1 MGGAVTIDRETESS
15 STEGLSGF
23 SRGVVTVCSMTPAL
37 VAFRGR
43 RGAGRLLREARV
55 TRLIEEST
63 TPYPRVSRPG
73 RAVFSRAGYTRG
85 RG

>member
-37 VAFRGR
+37 VAR
-43 RGAGRLLREARV
+43 RSAGAG
-55 TRLIEEST
+55 
-63 TPYPRVSRPG
+63 G
-73 RAVFSRAGYTRG
+73 RAGFFVKLVSLG
-85 RG
+85 

>member
-43 RGAGRLLREARV
+43 RAAG
-55 TRLIEEST
+55 
-63 TPYPRVSRPG
+63 G
-73 RAVFSRAGYTRG
+73 RAGFFVKLVSLG
-85 RG
+85 